1 MGEISTAA
9 FVEPPYE
16 YARSHRAAGFTG
28 CRAYN
33 GIKRPEENNPAAPE
47 RCRDARLERQAKRE
61 MKSVSALIVGV
72 MEAYLAE
79 QREEQ

>member
-47 RCRDARLERQAKRE
+47 RCRDARLERQAMFPAAFSIARE
-61 MKSVSALIVGV
+61 RL
-72 MEAYLAE
+72 
-79 QREEQ
+79 